1 MRNPEIITALKEIA
15 PKVLETGERIVI
27 SGIESTGKVVEC
39 AIKDGKII
47 EHTAR
52 TVQEGIK
59 SGENIALSVI
69 SEGGECFKCLV
80 KDGQI
85 VRESAE
91 TVRYGIQTTGEIA
104 KQVIHENGET
114 IRSAITTIG
123 SVSSDA
129 IRGIVEVKK
138 IRSETVRSAITTIG
152 SVSSDAIRGI
162 VEVKTIKPKLAA
174 QVRQTEIIIDGQK
187 YLSLIEALKEHPELF
202 AVSAQKEIAIA
213 EIKKDKAIA
222 EKRGR
227 YQGVAEI
234 LKTLGDQVERIEPL
248 LAVKKSLL
256 DMSKKVG
263 EVLPSR
269 NDKQLS
275 KVLVS
280 AYGALDSMSQISNP
294 IVDSMR
300 RMLKDAVESKNPV
313 VIDIIVKSIR
323 KEWTH
328 LFSDEIDES

>member
-1 MRNPEIITALKEIA
+1 MKEIA
-15 PKVLETGERIVI
+15 PKALETGERVVI
-27 SGIESTGKVVEC
+27 SGIESTGKVLEC

-47 EHTAR
+47 EHTAK

-59 SGENIALSVI
+59 STENIALSVI
-69 SEGGECFKCLV
+69 SEGGECFKCLI

-85 VRESAE
+85 VKESAE
-91 TVRYGIQTTGEIA
+91 TVRYAMQTTGEIA
-104 KQVIHENGET
+104 KQIVQENGET

-123 SVSSDA
+123 AVAS
-129 IRGIVEVKK
+129 
-138 IRSETVRSAITTIG
+138 G
-152 SVSSDAIRGI
+152 SIRGI
-162 VEVKTIKPKLAA
+162 VEVKTARAKLEA

-187 YLSLIEALKEHPELF
+187 YLSLIEASKEHPELF
-202 AVSAQKEIAIA
+202 TVFAQKEIAIA
-213 EIKKDKAIA
+213 QIEKDKAIA

-234 LKTLGDQVERIEPL
+234 LKTLGDQVERTEPL

-280 AYGALDSMSQISNP
+280 AYDALDSMAQISNP

-313 VIDIIVKSIR
+313 AIDIIVKIIR
-323 KEWTH
+323 KEWPH
-328 LFSDEIDES
+328 LFSNEIDES

>member
-1 MRNPEIITALKEIA
+1 MEEEIIIELLSNPEVINALKEIA
-15 PKVLETGERIVI
+15 PKALETGERVVI
-27 SGIESTGKVVEC
+27 SGIESTGKVLEC

-47 EHTAR
+47 EHTAK

-59 SGENIALSVI
+59 STENIALSVI

-85 VRESAE
+85 VKESAE

-104 KQVIHENGET
+104 KQVVQENGET

-123 SVSSDA
+123 AVASDS
-129 IRGIVEVKK
+129 IRGIVEV
-138 IRSETVRSAITTIG
+138 TT
-152 SVSSDAIRGI
+152 A
-162 VEVKTIKPKLAA
+162 KTKLEA

-187 YLSLIEALKEHPELF
+187 YLSLIEASKVHPELF
-202 AVSAQKEIAIA
+202 VVFAQKEIAIA
-213 EIKKDKAIA
+213 QIAKDKAIA
-222 EKRGR
+222 ETSGK
-227 YQGVAEI
+227 YQGVAEV
-234 LKTLGDQVERIEPL
+234 LKTLGDQVERMTPWWWSL
-248 LAVKKSLL
+248 KMPFLNKK
-256 DMSKKVG
+256 K
-263 EVLPSR
+263 ELPSG

-300 RMLKDAVESKNPV
+300 RMLKDAVESENPV
-313 VIDIIVKSIR
+313 AIDIIVKAIR
-323 KEWTH
+323 KEWPR
-328 LFSDEIDES
+328 LFPNEKGES